1 MTTKRVILLVIGLL
15 LTASLLSAVKPIKP
29 GERAVV
35 RRFGRVVATPEP
47 GLWIGL
53 PWGLERIDL
62 ISVQV
67 CRVAVGY
74 DKDAEEPEGMIPR
87 GQFLTGDHNLVNA
100 QAKIDY
106 AVDESNLVD
115 FV

>member
-1 MTTKRVILLVIGLL
+1 MKKRIVIVVV
-15 LTASLLSAVKPIKP
+15 AVMAAVSLLMAFRPIRP
-29 GERAVV
+29 GQRAVM

-62 ISVQV
+62 VSIQLS
-67 CRVAVGY
+67 RVVVGY
-74 DKDAEEPEGMIPR
+74 DKDAEEPENMTPQ
-87 GQFLTGDHNLVNA
+87 GQFLTGDHNLVNV